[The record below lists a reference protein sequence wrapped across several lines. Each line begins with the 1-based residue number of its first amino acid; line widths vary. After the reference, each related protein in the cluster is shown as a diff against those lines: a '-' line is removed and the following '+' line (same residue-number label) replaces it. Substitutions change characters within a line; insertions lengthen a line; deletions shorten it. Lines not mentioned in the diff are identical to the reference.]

1 MFAKSEITK
10 NIGSRN
16 VPLQTQQNPPLVA
29 LKGVASEALLQF
41 QVVTLNTTTLAVSS
55 IDYNSLPSSSSSWA
69 NLRLGVV
76 ATPAKGDGEQVQV
89 YVQGFFNVSAVC
101 LLNYYGTVPDLA
113 KALNAFNQP
122 TMFFEDIDSDAV
134 LNV

>member
-16 VPLQTQQNPPLVA
+16 VPLQTQQNPPLVT
-29 LKGVASEALLQF
+29 LKGIASEALMQF
-41 QVVTLNTTTLAVSS
+41 QVVTLNTTTLAVSPLDNS
-55 IDYNSLPSSSSSWA
+55 SLPSSWA

-76 ATPAKGDGEQVQV
+76 ATPATGNGEQVQV
-89 YVQGFFNVSAVC
+89 YVQGFFNAIAVY
-101 LLNYYGTVPDLA
+101 LLNYTGTVPNLA
-113 KALNAFNQP
+113 KALNALNQP

>member
-16 VPLQTQQNPPLVA
+16 VPLQTQQNPPLVT
-29 LKGVASEALLQF
+29 LKGVASEALMQF
-41 QVVTLNTTTLAVSS
+41 QVVTLNTTTLAVSPL
-55 IDYNSLPSSSSSWA
+55 DNASLPSSWA

-76 ATPAKGDGEQVQV
+76 ATPAAGNGEPVQV
-89 YVQGFFNVSAVC
+89 YVQGFFNVSAVY
-101 LLNYYGTVPDLA
+101 LLNFLGTLPNLA
-113 KALNAFNQP
+113 KALNALNQP
-122 TMFFEDIDSDAV
+122 TMFFEDIDADAV

>member
-10 NIGSRN
+10 NIGSSN

-29 LKGVASEALLQF
+29 LKGVANGALLQF
-41 QVVTLNTTTLAVSS
+41 QVVTLNTTSLVVSPLDS
-55 IDYNSLPSSSSSWA
+55 NSLPSSWA

-76 ATPAKGDGEQVQV
+76 ATPTTGNGEQVQV
-89 YVQGFFNVSAVC
+89 YVQGFFNVSAVY
-101 LLNYYGTVPDLA
+101 LLNYSGTVPNLA
-113 KALNAFNQP
+113 KALNALNQP

>member
-10 NIGSRN
+10 DIGSRN
-16 VPLQTQQNPPLVA
+16 VPLQTQQNPPLVT
-29 LKGVASEALLQF
+29 LKGIASGALLQF
-41 QVVTLNTTTLAVSS
+41 QVVTLNNTTLAVSPV
-55 IDYNSLPSSSSSWA
+55 DNNSLPSSWA

-76 ATPAKGDGEQVQV
+76 ATPAAGIGEQVQV
-89 YVQGFFNVSAVC
+89 YVQGFFNVSAVY
-101 LLNYYGTVPDLA
+101 LLNYTGTIPNLA
-113 KALNAFNQP
+113 KALNALNAP

>member
-1 MFAKSEITK
+1 MFANSEITK

-29 LKGVASEALLQF
+29 LKGVASEALMQF
-41 QVVTLNTTTLAVSS
+41 QVVTLNTTTLAVSPL
-55 IDYNSLPSSSSSWA
+55 DNNSLPSSWA

-76 ATPAKGDGEQVQV
+76 ATPAETNGEQVQV
-89 YVQGFFNVSAVC
+89 YVQGFFNAIAVY
-101 LLNYYGTVPDLA
+101 LLNYTGTVPNLA
-113 KALNAFNQP
+113 KALNALNQP

>member
-29 LKGVASEALLQF
+29 LKGVASEALMQF
-41 QVVTLNTTTLAVSS
+41 QVVTLNPTTLAVSPL
-55 IDYNSLPSSSSSWA
+55 DNASLPSSWA

-76 ATPAKGDGEQVQV
+76 ATPAIGNGEQVQV
-89 YVQGFFNVSAVC
+89 YVQGFFNVSAVY
-101 LLNYYGTVPDLA
+101 LLNYLGTVPNLA
-113 KALNAFNQP
+113 KALNALNQP
-122 TMFFEDIDSDAV
+122 TMFFEDIDADAV

>member
-10 NIGSRN
+10 GIGSRD

-29 LKGVASEALLQF
+29 LKGVASEALMQF
-41 QVVTLNTTTLAVSS
+41 QVVTLNTTTLVVSPLNS
-55 IDYNSLPSSSSSWA
+55 NSLPSSWA

-76 ATPAKGDGEQVQV
+76 ATPAIGTGEQVQV
-89 YVQGFFNVSAVC
+89 YVQGFFNVSAVY
-101 LLNYYGTVPDLA
+101 LLNYSGTLPNLA
-113 KALNAFNQP
+113 KALNALNQP

>member
-10 NIGSRN
+10 DIGSRN
-16 VPLQTQQNPPLVA
+16 VPLQTQQNPPLVTM
-29 LKGVASEALLQF
+29 KGVANGTLLQF
-41 QVVTLNTTTLAVSS
+41 QVVTLNTTTLVVSPV
-55 IDYNSLPSSSSSWA
+55 DNNSLPSSWA

-76 ATPAKGDGEQVQV
+76 ATPAAGIGEQVQV
-89 YVQGFFNVSAVC
+89 YVQGFFNVSAVY
-101 LLNYYGTVPDLA
+101 LLNYTGTIPNLA
-113 KALNAFNQP
+113 KALNALNAP

>member
-10 NIGSRN
+10 NIGSLN

-29 LKGVASEALLQF
+29 LKGVASEALMQF
-41 QVVTLNTTTLAVSS
+41 QVVTLNPTTLAVSPL
-55 IDYNSLPSSSSSWA
+55 DNGSLPSSWA

-76 ATPAKGDGEQVQV
+76 ATPAIGNGEQVQV
-89 YVQGFFNVSAVC
+89 YVQGFFNVSAVY
-101 LLNYYGTVPDLA
+101 LLNFLGTLPNLA
-113 KALNAFNQP
+113 KALNALNQP

>member
-55 IDYNSLPSSSSSWA
+55 LDYNSMPPSSWA
-69 NLRLGVV
+69 NSRLGVV
-76 ATPAKGDGEQVQV
+76 AVPAAGNGEQVQV
-89 YVQGFFNVSAVC
+89 YVQGFFNVSSVY
-101 LLNYYGTVPDLA
+101 LLNYYGTVPNLA
-113 KALNAFNQP
+113 KALNALNQP

>member
-10 NIGSRN
+10 NIGSQN

-29 LKGVASEALLQF
+29 LKGVANGALLQF
-41 QVVTLNTTTLAVSS
+41 QVVTLNTTSLVVSPLDS
-55 IDYNSLPSSSSSWA
+55 NSLPSSWA

-76 ATPAKGDGEQVQV
+76 ATPTTGNGEQVQV
-89 YVQGFFNVSAVC
+89 YVQGFFNVSAVY
-101 LLNYYGTVPDLA
+101 LLNYSGTVPNLA
-113 KALNAFNQP
+113 KALNALNQP
-122 TMFFEDIDSDAV
+122 TMFFEDIDADAV

>member
-10 NIGSRN
+10 DIGSRN
-16 VPLQTQQNPPLVA
+16 VPLQTQQNPPLVTM
-29 LKGVASEALLQF
+29 KGVADGILLQF
-41 QVVTLNTTTLAVSS
+41 QVVTLNTTTLVVSPV
-55 IDYNSLPSSSSSWA
+55 DNNSLPSSWA

-76 ATPAKGDGEQVQV
+76 ATPTAGVGEQVQV
-89 YVQGFFNVSAVC
+89 YVQGFFNVSAVY
-101 LLNYYGTVPDLA
+101 LLSYTGTIPNLA
-113 KALNAFNQP
+113 KALNALNAP

>member
-10 NIGSRN
+10 NIGSQN

-29 LKGVASEALLQF
+29 LKGVANGALLQF
-41 QVVTLNTTTLAVSS
+41 QVVTLNTTSLVVSPLDS
-55 IDYNSLPSSSSSWA
+55 NSLPSSWA

-76 ATPAKGDGEQVQV
+76 ATPTTGNGEQVQV
-89 YVQGFFNVSAVC
+89 YVQGFFNVSAVY
-101 LLNYYGTVPDLA
+101 LLNYSGTVPNLA
-113 KALNAFNQP
+113 KALNALNQP

>member
-10 NIGSRN
+10 DIGSRN
-16 VPLQTQQNPPLVA
+16 VPLQTQQNPPLVTM
-29 LKGVASEALLQF
+29 KGVANGTLMQF
-41 QVVTLNTTTLAVSS
+41 QVVTLNTTTLVVSPV
-55 IDYNSLPSSSSSWA
+55 DNNSLPSSWT

-76 ATPAKGDGEQVQV
+76 ATPTAGSGEQVQV
-89 YVQGFFNVSAVC
+89 YVQGFFNVSAVY
-101 LLNYYGTVPDLA
+101 LLNYTGTIPNLA
-113 KALNAFNQP
+113 KALNALNAP

>member
-29 LKGVASEALLQF
+29 LKGVATEALMQF
-41 QVVTLNTTTLAVSS
+41 QVVTLNTTTLAVSPL
-55 IDYNSLPSSSSSWA
+55 DNDSLPSVWA

-76 ATPAKGDGEQVQV
+76 ATPAAGNGEQVQV
-89 YVQGFFNVSAVC
+89 YVQGFFNVSAVY
-101 LLNYYGTVPDLA
+101 LLNYYGTLPNLA
-113 KALNAFNQP
+113 KALNALNQP

>member
-29 LKGVASEALLQF
+29 LKGVATEALMQF
-41 QVVTLNTTTLAVSS
+41 QVVTLDTTTLVVRPL
-55 IDYNSLPSSSSSWA
+55 DNDSLPSVWA

-76 ATPAKGDGEQVQV
+76 ATPAAGSGGQVQV
-89 YVQGFFNVSAVC
+89 YVQGFFNVSAVY
-101 LLNYYGTVPDLA
+101 LLNYYGTLPNLA
-113 KALNAFNQP
+113 EVLNALNQP

>member
-16 VPLQTQQNPPLVA
+16 VPLQTQQNPPLVT
-29 LKGVASEALLQF
+29 LKGVASEVLLQF
-41 QVVTLNTTTLAVSS
+41 QVVTLNTTTLVVSPV
-55 IDYNSLPSSSSSWA
+55 DNNSLPSSWA

-76 ATPAKGDGEQVQV
+76 ATPTAGSGEQVQV
-89 YVQGFFNVSAVC
+89 YVQGFFNVSAVY
-101 LLNYYGTVPDLA
+101 LLNYTGTIPNLA
-113 KALNAFNQP
+113 KALNALNQP
-122 TMFFEDIDSDAV
+122 TMFFEDIDADAV

>member
-16 VPLQTQQNPPLVA
+16 VPLQTQQNPPLVTM
-29 LKGVASEALLQF
+29 KGVANGTLMQF
-41 QVVTLNTTTLAVSS
+41 QVVTLNTTTLAVTPLDS
-55 IDYNSLPSSSSSWA
+55 NSLPPSWA

-76 ATPAKGDGEQVQV
+76 ATPTASNGEQVQV
-89 YVQGFFNVSAVC
+89 YVQGFFNVSAVY
-101 LLNYYGTVPDLA
+101 LLNYTGTLPNLA
-113 KALNAFNQP
+113 KALNALNQP

>member
-29 LKGVASEALLQF
+29 LKGVASEALMQF
-41 QVVTLNTTTLAVSS
+41 QVVTLNPTTLAVSPL
-55 IDYNSLPSSSSSWA
+55 DNGSLPSSWA

-76 ATPAKGDGEQVQV
+76 ATPAIGNGEQVQV
-89 YVQGFFNVSAVC
+89 YVQGFFNVSAVY
-101 LLNYYGTVPDLA
+101 LLNFLGTLPNLA
-113 KALNAFNQP
+113 KALNALNQP

>member
-10 NIGSRN
+10 DIGSRN
-16 VPLQTQQNPPLVA
+16 VPLQTQQNPPLVT
-29 LKGVASEALLQF
+29 LKGVANGPLMQF
-41 QVVTLNTTTLAVSS
+41 QVVTLNNTTLAVSPV
-55 IDYNSLPSSSSSWA
+55 DNNSLPSSWA

-76 ATPAKGDGEQVQV
+76 ATPTAGNGEQVQV
-89 YVQGFFNVSAVC
+89 YVQGFFNVSAVF
-101 LLNYYGTVPDLA
+101 LLGYVGTIPNLA
-113 KALNAFNQP
+113 KALNALNAP

>member
-10 NIGSRN
+10 NIGSSN

-29 LKGVASEALLQF
+29 LKGVATEALMQF
-41 QVVTLNTTTLAVSS
+41 QVVTLNTTTLAVSPL
-55 IDYNSLPSSSSSWA
+55 DNDSLPPVWA

-76 ATPAKGDGEQVQV
+76 ATPAAGSGGQVQV
-89 YVQGFFNVSAVC
+89 YVQGFFNVSAVY
-101 LLNYYGTVPDLA
+101 LLNYYGTLPNLA
-113 KALNAFNQP
+113 EVLNALNQP